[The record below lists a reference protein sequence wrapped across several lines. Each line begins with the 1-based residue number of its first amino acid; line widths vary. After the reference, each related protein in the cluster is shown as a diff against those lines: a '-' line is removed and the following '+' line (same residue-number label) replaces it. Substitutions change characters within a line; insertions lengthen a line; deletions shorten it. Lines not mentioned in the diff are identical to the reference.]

1 VSCLVQHEPERAAQ
15 REHDADDKRERVRSH
30 CQNLTPP
37 SPTNS
42 RIPFPFR
49 PAFTV
54 LGSTL
59 TVYTKFRRRERLLNT
74 FMNPAGGRCAPRHRP
89 CHFGGGGLT
98 TGSLGRGF
106 GLR

>member
-1 VSCLVQHEPERAAQ
+1 MQHEPERAAE

-59 TVYTKFRRRERLLNT
+59 TVYTKFRRRERLFNT
-74 FMNPAGGRCAPRHRP
+74 LVNPPRARCAPRHRP
-89 CHFGGGGLT
+89 WAPPGLSSR
-98 TGSLGRGF
+98 GSLGGRGF
-106 GLR
+106 GVR

>member
-1 VSCLVQHEPERAAQ
+1 MQHEPERAAE
-15 REHDADDKRERVRSH
+15 REHDADEERERVRSH

-59 TVYTKFRRRERLLNT
+59 TVYTEFRRRERLFNT
-74 FMNPAGGRCAPRHRP
+74 VVNPAAPDVRCDTDPAPRLTYAPERRVRVA
-89 CHFGGGGLT
+89 GL
-98 TGSLGRGF
+98 
-106 GLR
+106 

>member
-1 VSCLVQHEPERAAQ
+1 MGCLMQHEPERAAE
-15 REHDADDKRERVRSH
+15 REHDADDERERVRSH

-59 TVYTKFRRRERLLNT
+59 TVYTKS
-74 FMNPAGGRCAPRHRP
+74 GGENAFC
-89 CHFGGGGLT
+89 GLS
-98 TGSLGRGF
+98 GMCVSLPP
-106 GLR
+106 LTSIQAIDMLILPPVHW